1 MDYQNILD
9 SMPDEF
15 SEDMLVSE
23 LSNYGFER
31 SNLTE
36 IKKQAS
42 LQFMNMGTYPSAWNK
57 SQPPKIVPKRKTLS
71 SNRQKWD

>member
-1 MDYQNILD
+1 MDYQKILD

-15 SEDMLVSE
+15 SEDMLVRE
-23 LSNYGFER
+23 LSNYGFEH

-42 LQFMNMGTYPSAWNK
+42 RQFGKLAFNAWDK
-57 SQPPKIVPKRKTLS
+57 RRQSIPAPVRKTLN

>member
-15 SEDMLVSE
+15 SEDMLVRE
-23 LSNYGFER
+23 LSNYGF
-31 SNLTE
+31 NLSSLKE
-36 IKKQAS
+36 IKQQAS
-42 LQFMNMGTYPSAWNK
+42 RQYGKLTFNAWDK
-57 SQPPKIVPKRKTLS
+57 KRQPRPVPVRKPLN

>member
-15 SEDMLVSE
+15 SEDMLVRE
-23 LSNYGFER
+23 LSNYGFEN

-42 LQFMNMGTYPSAWNK
+42 SKFGKLAFNAWDK
-57 SQPPKIVPKRKTLS
+57 RRQPIPPPVRKTLN